1 MLNEKEKKRYNRH
14 LILDSVREEGQ
25 KKLKAAKVLVIG
37 AGGLGCPIL
46 QYLTAAGVGK
56 IGIVDNDKIDYSNL
70 QRQVLYS
77 TEDVEKG
84 KAETAAHKL
93 AAQNEFIDFEVFN
106 SRLTN
111 QNAIE
116 IFQPYDIIVDGTDNF
131 TTRYLINDAC
141 VLLNKPLVYG
151 AIFKFEGQV
160 SVFNYKNGPTYR
172 CIFPEPP
179 EPGTSPACSEIG
191 VIGVLP
197 GLIGTMQ
204 ANEVIKLVLGFAGTL
219 SGRLLLVNART
230 MAFNEISISRNENLK
245 DITKQEYQEFDYA
258 HFCGLAS
265 GQDVILNELNLQETF
280 FLDVREEF
288 EAPRLDT
295 ANLIEIPL
303 NELKMRL
310 NELDSTKEMVVVCQA
325 GVRSLKA
332 IEILKSE
339 GFTKLKNLKGG
350 IIANF

>member
-1 MLNEKEKKRYNRH
+1 MLNDKEKKRYNRH
-14 LILDSVREEGQ
+14 LILDSVGEKGQ
-25 KKLKAAKVLVIG
+25 KKLKAAKVLVVG

-70 QRQVLYS
+70 QRQVLYA
-77 TEDVEKG
+77 TEDIGKS
-84 KAETAAHKL
+84 KAEIAASKL
-93 AAQNEFIDFEVFN
+93 AKQNDFVDFEVFN
-106 SRLTN
+106 CRLTN
-111 QNAIE
+111 QNALE

-172 CIFPEPP
+172 CVFPEPP
-179 EPGTSPACSEIG
+179 EPGSSPSCSEIG

-204 ANEVIKLVLGFAGTL
+204 ANEVIKLTLGFEGTL
-219 SGRLLLVNART
+219 SGRLLLVNAKS
-230 MAFNEISISRNENLK
+230 MDFNEISINRNMSIKALSEK
-245 DITKQEYQEFDYA
+245 EYKNFDYA
-258 HFCGLAS
+258 YFCGIPES
-265 GQDVILNELNLQETF
+265 ENVVLNDLNIHETF

-310 NELDSTKEMVVVCQA
+310 NELDNTKEMVVVCQG

-350 IIANF
+350 VIANF